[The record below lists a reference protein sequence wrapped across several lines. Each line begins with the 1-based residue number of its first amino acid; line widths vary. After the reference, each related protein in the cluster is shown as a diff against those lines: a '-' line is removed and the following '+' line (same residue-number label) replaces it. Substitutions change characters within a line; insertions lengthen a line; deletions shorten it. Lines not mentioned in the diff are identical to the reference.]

1 MNHIDTLILKKKST
15 TYHPIDMIS
24 RDLIRLVHL
33 VKRTGSLAF

>member
-24 RDLIRLVHL
+24 RDLIRLVHYQRATQCTL
-33 VKRTGSLAF
+33 